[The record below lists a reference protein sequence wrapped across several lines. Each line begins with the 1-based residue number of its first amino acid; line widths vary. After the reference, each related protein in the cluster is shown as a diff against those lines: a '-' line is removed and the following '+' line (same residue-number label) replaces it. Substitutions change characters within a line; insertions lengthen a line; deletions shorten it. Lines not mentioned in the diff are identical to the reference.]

1 MDELSPLDK
10 INIRRTVNH
19 IASKIQQTASAF
31 LTHAEGKDMA
41 NVLAQVATAELDT
54 LTQRGVLSGLSNVQ
68 CTHATGWFIQDGRRV
83 AAGYKMSDGTDFHIR
98 ARFSGCR
105 LARMAVKHGWRHFVI
120 ANVKVKPIL
129 PVKMVNINIEI
140 KVNESKNG

>member
-31 LTHAEGKDMA
+31 LTNAEGKDMA

-54 LTQRGVLSGLSNVQ
+54 LT
-68 CTHATGWFIQDGRRV
+68 
-83 AAGYKMSDGTDFHIR
+83 
-98 ARFSGCR
+98 
-105 LARMAVKHGWRHFVI
+105 
-120 ANVKVKPIL
+120 
-129 PVKMVNINIEI
+129 
-140 KVNESKNG
+140 